1 MRVHLMYPNLITM
14 CYGAEAALELSSP
27 QPLAPKIT
35 GMSYHV
41 CV

>member
-1 MRVHLMYPNLITM
+1 MYPNLITTY
-14 CYGAEAALELSSP
+14 YGVEAALELSSS

-35 GMSYHV
+35 GVSYHV

>member
-1 MRVHLMYPNLITM
+1 MYANLITM
-14 CYGAEAALELSSP
+14 CYGAEAALELSSS